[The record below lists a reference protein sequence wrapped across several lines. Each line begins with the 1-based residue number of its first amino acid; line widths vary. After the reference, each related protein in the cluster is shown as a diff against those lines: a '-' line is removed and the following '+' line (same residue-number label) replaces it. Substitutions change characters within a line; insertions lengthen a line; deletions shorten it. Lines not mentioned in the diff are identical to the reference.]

1 METGRGR
8 LAELVQRTVDE
19 VNEDLELSDRM
30 KIGKDPTAV
39 LYGSGATIDSITL
52 VSLVVAVEENV
63 RRELGVSVTLANE
76 KAMSMERSPFL
87 TLESLTDYLTTM
99 VGEAETA

>member
-1 METGRGR
+1 METGEGK
-8 LAELVQRTVDE
+8 LAELVLRTVDE
-19 VNEDLELSDRM
+19 VNEELELGDRM
-30 KIGKDPTAV
+30 RISSDTSAV

-52 VSLVVAVEENV
+52 VSLIVAVEENL

-87 TLESLTDYLTTM
+87 TLESLIDYLA
-99 VGEAETA
+99 VVVEEARTA

>member
-1 METGRGR
+1 METGEGK
-8 LAELVQRTVDE
+8 LAELVLRTVDE
-19 VNEDLELSDRM
+19 VNEELELGDRM
-30 KIGKDPTAV
+30 RISSDTSAV

-52 VSLVVAVEENV
+52 VSLVVAVEENL

-87 TLESLTDYLTTM
+87 TLESLIDYLG
-99 VGEAETA
+99 VVVEEARTA